1 MTDPVVFLSRLGK
14 FAFIP
19 LGLSLLLGAAWAV
32 SSTKTWLAHA
42 IEVEGK
48 VIEMVRMR
56 NSDDTGYLFAPVVRF
71 KTVEGNTVEF
81 ESSLHSNPPGY
92 HAGQTV
98 SVFYDPDE
106 PRSAAIKGFFSLW
119 LVPIILGF
127 IGTVFLIVG
136 TAMVV
141 MSSWAGRFFE
151 QSLSPA
157 ASPSSARAAA
167 APAGPSSGRAAA
179 R

>member
-1 MTDPVVFLSRLGK
+1 MIDPVVFLRRLGK

-19 LGLSLLLGAAWAV
+19 LGVLLLLGAAWAV

-48 VIEMVRMR
+48 VIEMVRER
-56 NSDDTGYLFAPVVRF
+56 NSDNTGYLFAPVVRF
-71 KTVEGNTVEF
+71 QTVEGNTVEF
-81 ESSLHSNPPGY
+81 ESGLRSNPPGY
-92 HAGQTV
+92 RTGQTV

-119 LVPIILGF
+119 LMPLILGF
-127 IGTVFLIVG
+127 IGTVFLMVG

-141 MSSWAGRFFE
+141 MSGSAGRFLA
-151 QSLSPA
+151 QGLSSL
-157 ASPSSARAAA
+157 
-167 APAGPSSGRAAA
+167 GLNGSGRAPVP

>member
-1 MTDPVVFLSRLGK
+1 MIDPFVFLSRLGK

-19 LGLSLLLGAAWAV
+19 LGLLLLLGAAWAV

-56 NSDDTGYLFAPVVRF
+56 DSDNTGYLFAPVVRF

-81 ESSLHSNPPGY
+81 ESGLRSNPPAY
-92 HAGQTV
+92 RTGQTV

-119 LVPIILGF
+119 LMPMILGF
-127 IGTVFLIVG
+127 IGSVFLIVG
-136 TAMVV
+136 TGMVV

-151 QSLSPA
+151 QDALSPDLTG
-157 ASPSSARAAA
+157 SPRA
-167 APAGPSSGRAAA
+167 PFPR
-179 R
+179 